1 VLARFL
7 PRDQQF
13 FTHFAA
19 AGGNALATVRLL
31 AEIVEFSTDAS
42 RVLVPRP

>member
-31 AEIVEFSTDAS
+31 AEIIEPSPDTE
-42 RVLVPRP
+42 RKIR